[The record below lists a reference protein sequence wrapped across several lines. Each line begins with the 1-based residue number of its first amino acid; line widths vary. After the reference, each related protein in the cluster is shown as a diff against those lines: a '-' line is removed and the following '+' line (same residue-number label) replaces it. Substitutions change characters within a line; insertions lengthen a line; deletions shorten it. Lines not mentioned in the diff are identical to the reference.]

1 MFSLLPEQAW
11 PVSYAR
17 LEWWI
22 AGLSPTGWHMTV
34 TQEDGAVLTR
44 AQNRLLRRL
53 YNGRSVP
60 IIADGKSFLTY
71 RDASLY
77 LQSLPPQA
85 RDAAYA
91 EMKSQA
97 KSPRRGTEA

>member
-1 MFSLLPEQAW
+1 
-11 PVSYAR
+11 
-17 LEWWI
+17 
-22 AGLSPTGWHMTV
+22 MTV
-34 TQEDGAVLTR
+34 TQEDAAALTR

-53 YNGRSVP
+53 YNGRTVP

-71 RDASLY
+71 REACAY
-77 LQSLPPQA
+77 LRSLPEQA

-97 KSPRRGTEA
+97 KSPRRSDET